1 MLQELSIRNFAI
13 IDDLQV
19 SFSDGLTI
27 LSGET
32 GAGKS
37 ILLQAVNLILG
48 GRANA
53 SMIRAGADAAEIE
66 AMFAISPNSHTADV
80 MRSQSLDPE
89 DGLLIRRVISA
100 SDRHRIYINGRLTT
114 IQMLSVVTEN
124 LASISGQHAHQ
135 GLLKEELH
143 LMILDQFAGLVR
155 LRRDVVSEF
164 QTLSALVQKRRQ
176 LQMSEKQKAER
187 LDLLIF
193 QQREIMDA
201 AIQPD
206 EDTAL
211 ETERT
216 KLKHAEMLYQSVH
229 DSIEMLYAGAGSL
242 SEQLSGVVRIIEKA
256 SQADATLT
264 AFSKSLTEA
273 GFLIEDTAENLRSYL
288 NTLDMD
294 DHRLETIEVRIDFL
308 HKLKRKYG
316 GALAE
321 IQTTLAAIEAE
332 LQETEHLSEVLE
344 NIEEDIASAHDR
356 LCQLAGELSKGRM
369 DAATRLSERVEAEL
383 AALRMPHAR
392 FQVALKSVSPDARTL
407 PCWICHEKVLTE
419 SGLERGVFMIS
430 PNPGEAL
437 KPLARI
443 ASGGELSR
451 VVLALK
457 AILSATDAV
466 ETVIFDEVDAGIG
479 GGVAEVVGKK
489 LLALSRTHQV
499 ICITHLPQ
507 IARFGRHHFSICKNV
522 QDGRTTTA
530 IQPLNPEERIQ
541 ELARMLGG
549 ETLTDAVWKHARE
562 LYENQ

>member
-19 SFSDGLTI
+19 SFSNGLTI

-48 GRANA
+48 NRAGA
-53 SMIRAGADAAEIE
+53 AMIRAGADAAEIE
-66 AMFAISPNSHTADV
+66 ALFAISPDSRAADA
-80 MRSQSLDPE
+80 MRLQGLNPE

-100 SDRHRIYINGRLTT
+100 SDRHRIYINGKLAT
-114 IQMLSVVTEN
+114 IQMLSAATEN

-135 GLLKEELH
+135 GLLKEEQH
-143 LMILDQFAGLVR
+143 LMILDQFAGLGG
-155 LRRDVVSEF
+155 LNRDVALEF
-164 QTLSALVQKRRQ
+164 QSLTSLVQKHRH
-176 LQMSEKQKAER
+176 LQAAEKQKAER
-187 LDLLIF
+187 LDLLTF
-193 QQREIMDA
+193 QQKEITDA
-201 AIQPD
+201 AILPE
-206 EDTAL
+206 EDSAL
-211 ETERT
+211 EAERM

-229 DSIEMLYAGAGSL
+229 DSVEKLYAGAGSL
-242 SEQLSGVVRIIEKA
+242 SEQLSGVIRTLDKA
-256 SQADATLT
+256 SQVDAALA
-264 AFSKSLTEA
+264 AFSKTLTEA
-273 GFLIEDTAENLRSYL
+273 GFLIEDTAGNLRNYL

-294 DHRLETIEVRIDFL
+294 DHRLEAVDARIDFL

-316 GALAE
+316 GTLEAVQAAL
-321 IQTTLAAIEAE
+321 TAIETE
-332 LQETEHLSEVLE
+332 LQETEHLSESLSC
-344 NIEEDIASAHDR
+344 IEKDIACAHERTCR
-356 LCQLAGELSKGRM
+356 LACE
-369 DAATRLSERVEAEL
+369 LSERRSAAAVRLAERIEAEL

-392 FQVALKSVSPDARTL
+392 FQVALKSVPPDARTL
-407 PCWICHEKVLTE
+407 PCWVCHEKVLTE

-437 KPLARI
+437 KPLAQI

-507 IARFGRHHFSICKNV
+507 IARFGNHHFRICKNV
-522 QDGRTTTA
+522 QEGRTATV
-530 IQPLNPEERIQ
+530 IQPLNPEERVK

-549 ETLTDAVWKHARE
+549 ETITDAVWKHARE
-562 LYENQ
+562 LLEI